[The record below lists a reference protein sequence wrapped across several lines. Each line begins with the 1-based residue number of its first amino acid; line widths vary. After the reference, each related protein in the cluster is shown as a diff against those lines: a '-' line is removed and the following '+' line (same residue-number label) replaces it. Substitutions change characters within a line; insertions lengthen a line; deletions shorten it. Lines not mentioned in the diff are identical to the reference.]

1 MRPADLAWIVLAA
14 AITAY
19 EAASPP
25 GELLSE
31 AVDRYRKHHPIITDA
46 AIIYLAAH
54 LLRRFPPRLD
64 PLHQLAVRLG
74 R

>member
-1 MRPADLAWIVLAA
+1 MKAADWAWLVLAT
-14 AITAY
+14 AIVAY

-31 AVDRYRKHHPIITDA
+31 GIDRYRKHHPILTDA
-46 AIIYLAAH
+46 AIIYIAAH
-54 LLRRFPPRLD
+54 LLRRIPPRAD

>member
-1 MRPADLAWIVLAA
+1 MRPADYAWLTLAVAVI
-14 AITAY
+14 AY

-31 AVDRYRKHHPIITDA
+31 AVDRYRHRHPIITHA
-46 AIIYLAAH
+46 AILYVAAH
-54 LLRRFPPRLD
+54 LLRRWPQRID
-64 PLHQLAVRLG
+64 PLHQLAARIT